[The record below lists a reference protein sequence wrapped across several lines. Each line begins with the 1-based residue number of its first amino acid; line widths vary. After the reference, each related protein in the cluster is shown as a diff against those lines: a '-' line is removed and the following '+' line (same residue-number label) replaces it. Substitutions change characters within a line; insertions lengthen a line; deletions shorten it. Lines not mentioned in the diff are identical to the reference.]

1 MFYWRWFNRR
11 HHPFARLVGG
21 VLGLVLLVGVLTLGF
36 FALVAFAFVGTIVAL
51 TPARMRR
58 RRLLRHTRMCSRA
71 STSCCRIAQVSSVSS
86 PFSLHPKLALRA
98 VCRGRPAQQR

>member
-51 TPARMRR
+51 TRALARAHAQAQTPAAHPHV
-58 RRLLRHTRMCSRA
+58 LEGEYVVLQNRA
-71 STSCCRIAQVSSVSS
+71 SIKR
-86 PFSLHPKLALRA
+86 
-98 VCRGRPAQQR
+98 